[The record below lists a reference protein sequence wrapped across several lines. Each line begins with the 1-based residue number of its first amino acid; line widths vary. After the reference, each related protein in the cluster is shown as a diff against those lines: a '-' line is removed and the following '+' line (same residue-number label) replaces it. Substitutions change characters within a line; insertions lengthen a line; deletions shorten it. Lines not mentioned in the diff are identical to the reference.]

1 MSILSALRKSKSE
14 HHDSHHTQPARQAT
28 VPVVGAVTLPVP
40 QVARPSRRLSDAS
53 SITDSSTLNQE
64 PVTKEQ
70 PKSGF
75 LSKTK
80 DAIMGRSRSPSPSGH
95 KSSNGVSD
103 AVRSFRSQLEEE
115 LRGTKEAALIAGIS
129 HEVFL
134 GFIAEE
140 RLRLMPAK
148 GSRWDKLLKWAEDFA
163 TKVAI
168 FDHAYRDEIDGCTQG
183 AELVYACLQALL
195 LLGPK
200 QGEALERA
208 FSVCHEYGLI
218 FQFYSRNTKVLD
230 SIPEAIRQLGLAL
243 TDMVGFAVEV
253 AVFYR
258 KSARAM
264 RTTSVTVDFNVTFGS
279 RMASFSS
286 RKDRIAELMWS
297 WQLQKSAETSDVHVS
312 IETLRQ
318 WLLPQDHSLQQRAL
332 VRAPGAVRAE
342 FTCEWFDRPLIDFSR
357 SRDKVLVI
365 SAEAGAGKSF
375 LYGWILERLQRRV
388 GLKEWSPV
396 HASIDTQTRAQ
407 ATQTALV
414 KTLLLQLLE
423 QNVGNVELFR
433 ALANVTELSANT
445 ASTQDADDA
454 LWYTLDTA
462 LKGLRNVMLVI
473 DGLDAVDGG
482 EEEVLDAFEH
492 LHSIAT
498 KNPQVKVIILS
509 RPLPKGW
516 PKKVRSAAIDQAHS
530 TIDVRHIIRSYLLSR
545 GIATKPEAEKV
556 AQELAVR
563 SKGSLAWA
571 DLAVQLFGKATT
583 LAEVDA
589 AAKTLPSTLKEV
601 INAQVS
607 TIDVTSNAR
616 YFLSWLLVTERP
628 LAVSEMQALLELN
641 LTKANREPLSIN
653 IIDEIKKTCGSLVI
667 IQDKTVRFRNETIR
681 LHLLEMSKSKDQK
694 LLLPAAEAHKDFG
707 ARLILYI
714 KTSVARNT
722 EPSMGEISSGEAET
736 LYRSHSLLEYAA
748 RNWLGHFQR
757 SSYML
762 DGKFQASF
770 AGDLKSIF
778 PTSTLLANLERRC
791 WEKSALVTKA
801 NEMHLAAL
809 DIRRQVV
816 GDSAPSV
823 LQGCINVAMSFKKLS
838 ADADASK
845 YFFQAAKVGQSIL
858 GRSNDL
864 AIACATAS
872 LDCASKVTGKLTARD
887 ESVNQREEML
897 KFLLETEKERYG
909 ANSRLASKYSNQLA
923 QMYSDIKENEKA
935 EAIYRDVYKT
945 SVAQNGEFS
954 QEASA
959 AAEKLQAVLYK
970 EAKHEDVVQY
980 TAPIFESAQRNLDIF
995 DIRRVEITMRM
1006 AETYEKKKD
1015 VSHSEELYISLWRG
1029 LTEYCRKTAANS
1041 SASAAQINEAHE
1053 RKIQISIAYA
1063 RFLRR
1068 QGRDAEAQNI
1078 LHGIWLD
1085 YQHRENKSSAIVKQ
1099 LNVVG
1104 EELKSMGILDT
1115 AIAVFK
1121 SVWGYF
1127 KSSGE
1132 QTSTAAVGT
1141 AVALMGAVQ
1150 EKAEKKAELKAAA
1163 KVEGKAG
1170 AAVAAE
1176 VDDDSDDEEDDEA
1189 DKILEEVAEAAVTAP
1204 AAPAAPATA
1213 KGPTYA
1219 AVAAKVTIESSIQ
1232 TCETLSQF
1240 YISKGRYTEAIN
1252 VCIKLLKEIWPDMA
1266 VAGKWGFPKA
1276 HRAAVITFSRRLA
1289 WCYVKANQTEQA
1301 EKIYNAIFQSSLRS
1315 GFRVNE
1321 AIVTE
1326 SSNQLIEFH
1335 KRTQQYSKA
1344 LSVYQQ
1350 LLESYRT
1357 SLGARN
1363 ALTVQLFYTMGDL
1376 CTQYKLRGA
1385 ETYYLEVFKAEK
1397 GSDGVLSESAMRAA
1411 LALQKV
1417 YYEQKRWEQTREIC
1431 ASIWTTFTVKAK
1443 EYNMSTELVQ
1453 SIYKRYTTV
1462 LETHLKVDLET
1473 LRTISVQYRDTCTK
1487 TYGANAQI
1495 TASASLALAD
1505 VCRKST
1511 KAEHQAE
1518 AVKICEEVV
1527 AQADKA
1533 PADGKTKT
1541 KSAWELSLLASA
1553 KRSLAALY
1561 ATQTAASTDKA
1572 AGAETNEKAVTLW
1585 KEQLD
1590 INKKQYGISGKAT
1603 LASLSSLVGMWA
1615 RSGKPELRTE
1625 AQQKLRGT
1633 VVEVLGESCSAG
1645 AQTDSTKLHASAV
1658 SLAKTYLSCNMSIEA
1673 WLLLRQL
1680 RFQIIGWGKISGEA
1694 AKDSS
1699 IKLPEG
1705 VDRRS
1710 LVFIAAFEETLRAQQ
1725 EANKVVKTSFSD
1737 IMTDMLTEGI
1747 LYDRYNLSVSTADIT
1762 VEQKLFDGARLYAF
1776 LKTNDAEQHAEQLRV
1791 IEDALFKLFFDQ
1803 YGGSIKSQM
1812 NVTRTFFAAL
1822 LIELGQLR
1830 HHEDIVLV
1838 ACWAITA
1845 KARMLLEAGDAAGA
1859 YDISKVLYQ
1868 FLSSQKAFANPQVI
1882 PYAFKLSLYLA
1893 GLGVKGSNPEA
1904 TLHTQMLE
1912 LSTTVLRETLAA
1924 CRTSNINL
1932 VSLQPTELDNLVR
1945 LMGEQRNYADLEWL
1959 LEQLWLSRVVQKSWD
1974 ALTVVGVGRRLVQV
1988 YSVRGKHEQA
1998 VHLAESIVYNLRR
2011 TWGPLDSTTVAMAN
2025 MLAELLASDSQ
2036 YAEAMDVHGEVLQ
2049 ALLERNAD
2057 NEESEDDSV
2066 IASSASLM
2074 AAALGKQRKQ
2084 EKITDGRAAQIALEQ
2099 LRNVQNVYAR
2109 NGGWAEG
2116 EWETNGEELVRYVVD
2131 EFGPVAPAAFK
2142 TFPSEI
2148 GAWNKTAPPEVKP
2161 TAPASWGLQWSS

>member
-1 MSILSALRKSKSE
+1 MSILSALRKSKTE
-14 HHDSHHTQPARQAT
+14 REAREPPTRPQA
-28 VPVVGAVTLPVP
+28 VPIVGAVTLPVP
-40 QVARPSRRLSDAS
+40 QVARNTSRRMSDAS

-64 PVTKEQ
+64 PVNKEHRHN
-70 PKSGF
+70 SF
-75 LSKTK
+75 LSKAK
-80 DAIMGRSRSPSPSGH
+80 DAITGRSRSPSPSGH

-115 LRGTKEAALIAGIS
+115 LKGTKEADLIAGIS
-129 HEVFL
+129 RDSFL
-134 GFIAEE
+134 GFIADE

-163 TKVAI
+163 TKIAI
-168 FDHAYRDEIDGCTQG
+168 FEHGYREDISGCSQAT
-183 AELVYACLQALL
+183 ELIFACLQALL

-208 FSVCHEYGLI
+208 FSVCHEYGLT
-218 FQFYSRNTKVLD
+218 FSFYSRNTKVLD

-297 WQLQKSAETSDVHVS
+297 WQLQKSAETSDVHVT

-318 WLLPQDHSLQQRAL
+318 WLLPQDHSLQQRTL

-357 SRDKVLVI
+357 SRDKVLVV
-365 SAEAGAGKSF
+365 SADAGAGKSF

-388 GLKEWSPV
+388 GLREWSAV
-396 HASIDTQTRAQ
+396 HASIDTQTRTQ
-407 ATQTALV
+407 STQTALV

-445 ASTQDADDA
+445 ANVQDAEDA

-473 DGLDAVDGG
+473 DGLDALEGTED
-482 EEEVLDAFEH
+482 ELRDAFEH
-492 LHSIAT
+492 LHGIAT

-509 RPLPKGW
+509 RPFPKGW
-516 PKKVRSAAIDQAHS
+516 PKPVRSVAIDAAHS
-530 TIDVRHIIRSYLLSR
+530 TIDVRHIIRAYLLSR
-545 GIATKPEAEKV
+545 GIATKPEADKV

-571 DLAVQLFGKATT
+571 DLAVQLLSKANT
-583 LAEVDA
+583 LTEVQA
-589 AAKTLPSTLKEV
+589 SAKTLPSTLSEV

-616 YFLSWLLVTERP
+616 FFLSWLLVSERP
-628 LAVSEMQALLELN
+628 LAVNEIQALLELN
-641 LTKANREPLSIN
+641 LQKGSREPLSIN
-653 IIDEIKKTCGSLVI
+653 IVEEIQKTCGSLVI
-667 IQDKTVRFRNETIR
+667 IQDKTVRFRNESIR
-681 LHLLEMSKSKDQK
+681 LHLLEMSKNKDQK
-694 LLLPAAEAHKDFG
+694 LLLPTAEAHKDFG

-714 KTSVARNT
+714 KTSVSRNT

-736 LYRSHSLLEYAA
+736 LFRSHSLLEYAA
-748 RNWLGHFQR
+748 RNWLAHFQR
-757 SSYML
+757 SSYMI

-770 AGDLKSIF
+770 APELKAIF

-791 WEKSALVTKA
+791 WEKSALITKA

-816 GDSAPSV
+816 GDTAPSV

-845 YFFQAAKVGQSIL
+845 YFYQAAKVGQSIL

-864 AIACATAS
+864 AVACATAS
-872 LDCASKVTGKLTARD
+872 LDCASKVTGKATARD
-887 ESVNQREEML
+887 EAVTQREETL
-897 KFLLETEKERYG
+897 KFLLENEKDRYG

-923 QMYSDIKENEKA
+923 ELYSDIKENDKA
-935 EAIYRDVYKT
+935 EAIYRDVYKS

-1006 AETYEKKKD
+1006 AETYEKKSD
-1015 VSHSEELYISLWRG
+1015 VSHAEELYISLWRG
-1029 LTEYCRKTAANS
+1029 LTEYCRKTAANT

-1053 RKIQISIAYA
+1053 RKIQISVAYA

-1085 YQHRENKSSAIVKQ
+1085 YQHRENKSSALVKQ

-1104 EELKSMGILDT
+1104 EELKAMGILDT

-1127 KSSGE
+1127 KGAGE

-1150 EKAEKKAELKAAA
+1150 EKAEKKSEQKAEKKAAP
-1163 KVEGKAG
+1163 KVEGSTA
-1170 AAVAAE
+1170 
-1176 VDDDSDDEEDDEA
+1176 DDSDDEEDDDEA
-1189 DKILEEVAEAAVTAP
+1189 DKILDEVAEAAVSAPAP
-1204 AAPAAPATA
+1204 AAPAAQ
-1213 KGPTYA
+1213 GPTYA
-1219 AVAAKVTIESSIQ
+1219 AVAAKVTVEGSIQ

-1252 VCIKLLKEIWPDMA
+1252 ICAKLLKEIWPDMA
-1266 VAGKWGFPKA
+1266 VAGKAGFPKA

-1289 WCYVKANQTEQA
+1289 WCYAKANQTEQA
-1301 EKIYNAIFQSSLRS
+1301 EKIYTAIFQSSLRS
-1315 GFRVNE
+1315 GFRVQE

-1344 LSVYQQ
+1344 LAVYQQ
-1350 LLESYRT
+1350 LLENYRT

-1363 ALTVQLFYTMGDL
+1363 PLTVQLFYTMGDL
-1376 CTQYKLRGA
+1376 CAQYKLRGA

-1397 GSDGVLSESAMRAA
+1397 GSDGVLSQSSMRAA

-1417 YYEQKRWEQTREIC
+1417 YYEQKRWEQTREVY
-1431 ASIWTTFTVKAK
+1431 ASLWATFTAKAK
-1443 EYNMSTELVQ
+1443 EYNMSTEMVQ

-1473 LRTISVQYRDTCTK
+1473 LRTITLQYRDTCTK

-1495 TASASLALAD
+1495 TASAGLALAD
-1505 VCRKST
+1505 VCRRSP

-1518 AVKICEEVV
+1518 AIKICEEVV
-1527 AQADKA
+1527 AQADKPA
-1533 PADGKTKT
+1533 ADGKVKT
-1541 KSAWELSLLASA
+1541 KSSWELSLLASA
-1553 KRSLAALY
+1553 KRNLASLY
-1561 ATQTAASTDKA
+1561 ASQTAASTDKA
-1572 AGAETNEKAVTLW
+1572 ASAETNEKAVTLW

-1590 INKKQYGISGKAT
+1590 INKKQYGISHKAT

-1615 RSGKPELRTE
+1615 RSGKPELRTQ
-1625 AQQKLRGT
+1625 AQQQLRGT
-1633 VVEVLGESCSAG
+1633 VVDVLGESCSAG
-1645 AQTDSTKLHASAV
+1645 AGATDSTKLHASAV
-1658 SLAKTYLSCNMSIEA
+1658 SLAKTYLSSNMSIEA

-1680 RFQIIGWGKISGEA
+1680 RFQIIGWGKISGETSKNA
-1694 AKDSS
+1694 
-1699 IKLPEG
+1699 IELPEG

-1710 LVFIAAFEETLRAQQ
+1710 LVFIAAFEETLREQQ
-1725 EANKVVKTSFSD
+1725 ETNKVVKTTFSD

-1747 LYDRYNLSVSTADIT
+1747 LYDRYNLSVSSADIS

-1776 LKTNDAEQHAEQLRV
+1776 LKTNDAEQHVEQLRV
-1791 IEDALFKLFFDQ
+1791 IEEALFKLFFDK
-1803 YGGSIKSQM
+1803 YGGSLKSQLV
-1812 NVTRTFFAAL
+1812 VTRTFFAAV

-1830 HHEDIVLV
+1830 HHEDMVLV

-1845 KARMLLEAGDAAGA
+1845 KARVLLEAGDAAGA
-1859 YDISKVLYQ
+1859 YDLSKVLYQ
-1868 FLSSQKAFANPQVI
+1868 FLSAQKAFANPQVI

-1912 LSTTVLRETLAA
+1912 LSTTVLRETLSA

-1988 YSVRGKHEQA
+1988 YQVRGKREQA

-2025 MLAELLASDSQ
+2025 LLADLLSGDSQ
-2036 YAEAMDVHGEVLQ
+2036 YAEALDVHGEVLQ

-2057 NEESEDDSV
+2057 ADDSEDENSQPF
-2066 IASSASLM
+2066 ASSMSLM
-2074 AAALGKQRKQ
+2074 SAALGKQRKQ
-2084 EKITDGRAAQIALEQ
+2084 EKITDGRAAQLALEQ
-2099 LRNVQNVYAR
+2099 LRRVQNVYAR

-2131 EFGPVAPAAFK
+2131 EFAPVAPGAFK
-2142 TFPSEI
+2142 AFPSEV
-2148 GAWNKTAPPEVKP
+2148 GAWNKTAPPEDKQDATP
-2161 TAPASWGLQWSS
+2161 EGWGLQWSSQA